1 MDATDEIGVARL
13 VDRVAQA
20 MFGQPVV
27 TNVFRSLLVEAMVA
41 EALGSDWRWC
51 SADFSLWDFE
61 HVSGAKLEVKQSAAR
76 QIWAKPGAPASKAVF
91 DIAHRKG
98 GWSDGHWVEGRQR
111 HADIYVLAHH
121 PIADDSADHR
131 RVDQW
136 RFHVVRARDLPNAQ
150 SLSLKRLSPLAAP
163 LPVAALPG
171 TVAQLLETL

>member
-1 MDATDEIGVARL
+1 MDETDDHGVARV

-20 MFGQPVV
+20 MFGRPIV

-41 EALGSDWRWC
+41 EALGADWRWC

-76 QIWAKPGAPASKAVF
+76 QIWARPGAAASKAVF

-98 GWSDGHWVEGRQR
+98 GWSDGLWVEGRQR

-136 RFHVVRARDLPNAQ
+136 RFHVVHARDLPEAQ
-150 SLSLKRLSPLAAP
+150 SLSLKRLLPLAAP
-163 LPVAALPG
+163 LTASALPG
-171 TVAQLLETL
+171 AVAHLLESE